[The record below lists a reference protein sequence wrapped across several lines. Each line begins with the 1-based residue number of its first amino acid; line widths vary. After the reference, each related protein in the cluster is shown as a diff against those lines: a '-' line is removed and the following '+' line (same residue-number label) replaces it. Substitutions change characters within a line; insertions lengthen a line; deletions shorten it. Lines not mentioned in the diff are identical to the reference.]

1 MLQEMIVSEIETRVR
16 GTYLLKRYG
25 TTSLDWVWKG
35 GGKGPDSAFPLL
47 FHENPESRTF
57 FMAIPNPVFCFP
69 TKTISAKANKMQSVN
84 LVKAHG
90 TTT

>member
-1 MLQEMIVSEIETRVR
+1 MLQEMIFSEIETRVR
-16 GTYLLKRYG
+16 GTSLLKKYG

-35 GGKGPDSAFPLL
+35 GRGPDSAFPLL

-69 TKTISAKANKMQSVN
+69 IKTISAKTNKMQSVN
-84 LVKAHG
+84 LV
-90 TTT
+90 